1 MTPLCLH
8 NNTIRR
14 HSSRP
19 FKLLRPRINFQPR
32 HLGTFDN
39 FAHKN
44 FAAYISGIHFFETIH
59 ASRVPF
65 CLLIQAHYSHK
76 QTSHL
81 HNMFGHSIL
90 EQSALVAAVVL
101 SGIPA
106 TIAHSWVE
114 QLNRIAPNGTMIAP
128 EGYQRAYVGRSDP
141 GFKGDISDDLWQI
154 PPNDR
159 AEGAVIYP
167 TDLLCSPQQKIG
179 TYTNS
184 KYPKLVTAP
193 GDYVALRHQENGH
206 VTLPATQQN
215 KPRNR
220 GTIYIYGTEKP
231 GANDT
236 LMSIHNVWNADGTG
250 GDGRGR
256 LLATRNYDDG
266 QCYQVNSGAIST
278 SRIKQFSKEASNPQ
292 GEDLWCQSDL
302 QLPSDLTVG
311 ADYTLYWVWDW
322 PTLSKANAMVGDD
335 GVNVTKPET
344 YTSCMDLEIVDPC
357 ADELGDVKSPSC
369 SSGSS
374 KGAKT
379 KTKIANT
386 FAKGQSYNDAAVP
399 QELTGNYAV
408 GVSGANADSSSN
420 TGMSAPPDLAKG
432 NGASSGGA
440 AASGGAG
447 VASPSAST
455 FATVTTPAPS
465 STTTSAAGAN
475 GATVTELSTVTVTEG
490 VTTVTVTA
498 SAGVGAAAGVVSED
512 STGGLSIPTPGVAP
526 AVEPFTRRKRSRIE
540 RNLA

>member
-1 MTPLCLH
+1 
-8 NNTIRR
+8 
-14 HSSRP
+14 
-19 FKLLRPRINFQPR
+19 
-32 HLGTFDN
+32 
-39 FAHKN
+39 
-44 FAAYISGIHFFETIH
+44 
-59 ASRVPF
+59 
-65 CLLIQAHYSHK
+65 
-76 QTSHL
+76 
-81 HNMFGHSIL
+81 MFGQSIL
-90 EQSALVAAVVL
+90 ERSALVAAVVL
-101 SGIPA
+101 SGVPT

-114 QLNRIAPNGTMIAP
+114 QLNRIAPNGTMITP
-128 EGYQRAYVGRSDP
+128 EGYQRGYVGRGDP

-159 AEGAVIYP
+159 AAGAVIYP
-167 TDLLCSPQQKIG
+167 TDLLCAPQQKIG

-206 VTLPATQQN
+206 VTLPATQAN

-266 QCYQVNSGAIST
+266 QCYQMNSGDIST
-278 SRIKQFSKEASNPQ
+278 SRTKQFSKEATNPQ
-292 GEDLWCQSDL
+292 GQDLWCQSDL

-322 PTLSKANAMVGDD
+322 PTLSKANAMVGDE
-335 GVNVTKPET
+335 GVEVTKPET

-357 ADELGDVKSPSC
+357 ADDLGDVKSPSC

-374 KGAKT
+374 AKT

-386 FAKGQSYNDAAVP
+386 FSKGQSYDSAAVP
-399 QELTGNYAV
+399 QELTGNFAV
-408 GVSGANADSSSN
+408 GVDGANADSGSN
-420 TGMSAPPDLAKG
+420 TGMSAPPDLASGSGSGSG
-432 NGASSGGA
+432 NSATTGSASSSGA
-440 AASGGAG
+440 AATGRPAASGGAG

-455 FATVTTPAPS
+455 FATVTTPKPTSAA
-465 STTTSAAGAN
+465 TSAAGAD

-498 SAGVGAAAGVVSED
+498 SAGVDAAAGVVSEN

-526 AVEPFTRRKRSRIE
+526 AVQPFTRRKRSRIE
-540 RNLA
+540 RNLS

>member
-1 MTPLCLH
+1 M
-8 NNTIRR
+8 
-14 HSSRP
+14 
-19 FKLLRPRINFQPR
+19 
-32 HLGTFDN
+32 LG
-39 FAHKN
+39 
-44 FAAYISGIHFFETIH
+44 
-59 ASRVPF
+59 R
-65 CLLIQAHYSHK
+65 
-76 QTSHL
+76 
-81 HNMFGHSIL
+81 SIL
-90 EQSALVAAVVL
+90 DQSALVAAVVL
-101 SGIPA
+101 SGIPS

-128 EGYQRAYVGRSDP
+128 EGYQRGYVGRADP
-141 GFKGDISDDLWQI
+141 GFKGDVSDDLWQI

-167 TDLLCSPQQKIG
+167 TDLLCAPQQKIG

-266 QCYQVNSGAIST
+266 QCYQMNGGDISV
-278 SRIKQFSKEASNPQ
+278 SRTKQFSKEASNPQ
-292 GEDLWCQSDL
+292 GQDLWCQSDL

-322 PTLSKANAMVGDD
+322 PTLSKANAMVGDE
-335 GVNVTKPET
+335 GVKVTKPET
-344 YTSCMDLEIVDPC
+344 YTSCMDVEIVDPC
-357 ADELGDVKSPSC
+357 ADDLGDVKSPAC

-374 KGAKT
+374 TGAKT

-386 FAKGQSYNDAAVP
+386 FAKGQSYDSAAVP

-408 GVSGANADSSSN
+408 GVGGANADSSSN
-420 TGMSAPPDLAKG
+420 TGMSAPPDLASG
-432 NGASSGGA
+432 SGDSATTGGASSGGA
-440 AASGGAG
+440 TPSSGPAASGGAN
-447 VASPSAST
+447 VAGPSAST
-455 FATVTTPAPS
+455 FSTVTTSAPASSATSAAAANEATVTQ
-465 STTTSAAGAN
+465 
-475 GATVTELSTVTVTEG
+475 LSTVTVTEG

-498 SAGVGAAAGVVSED
+498 SASPDAAVGVVGQD

-526 AVEPFTRRKRSRIE
+526 AVEPFTKRRRSRIE
-540 RNLA
+540 RNLS

>member
-1 MTPLCLH
+1 M
-8 NNTIRR
+8 
-14 HSSRP
+14 
-19 FKLLRPRINFQPR
+19 FPR
-32 HLGTFDN
+32 
-39 FAHKN
+39 
-44 FAAYISGIHFFETIH
+44 
-59 ASRVPF
+59 
-65 CLLIQAHYSHK
+65 
-76 QTSHL
+76 
-81 HNMFGHSIL
+81 SIL
-90 EQSALVAAVVL
+90 ERSALVAAAVL
-101 SGIPA
+101 SGVPA

-128 EGYQRAYVGRSDP
+128 EGYQRAYVGRGDP

-159 AEGAVIYP
+159 AAGAVIYP
-167 TDLLCSPQQKIG
+167 TDLLCAPQQKIG

-266 QCYQVNSGAIST
+266 QCYQLNSGEIST
-278 SRIKQFSKEASNPQ
+278 SRTKQFSKEAANPM
-292 GEDLWCQSDL
+292 GEDLWCQSDI

-311 ADYTLYWVWDW
+311 SDYTLYWVWDW
-322 PTLSKANAMVGDD
+322 PTLSKANAMVGDE
-335 GVNVTKPET
+335 GVEVTKPET

-357 ADELGDVKSPSC
+357 ADDLGDVKSPAC
-369 SSGSS
+369 SSGTGA
-374 KGAKT
+374 GAKS
-379 KTKIANT
+379 KAKFANT
-386 FAKGQSYNDAAVP
+386 YAKGQSWNSAAVP
-399 QELTGNYAV
+399 QELTGNFAV
-408 GVSGANADSSSN
+408 GVDGATADSSSN
-420 TGMSAPPDLAKG
+420 TGMSAPPDLAGSG
-432 NGASSGGA
+432 NSATTGGAATGGA
-440 AASGGAG
+440 AATGRPASSGGAG

-455 FATVTTPAPS
+455 FSTVTTQAS
-465 STTTSAAGAN
+465 SATSAGAAD

-498 SAGVGAAAGVVSED
+498 SAGVDVATGVVSED

-526 AVEPFTRRKRSRIE
+526 AVQPFTRMKRSRIG
-540 RNLA
+540 RNLS

>member
-1 MTPLCLH
+1 
-8 NNTIRR
+8 
-14 HSSRP
+14 
-19 FKLLRPRINFQPR
+19 
-32 HLGTFDN
+32 
-39 FAHKN
+39 
-44 FAAYISGIHFFETIH
+44 
-59 ASRVPF
+59 
-65 CLLIQAHYSHK
+65 
-76 QTSHL
+76 
-81 HNMFGHSIL
+81 MFGRSIL
-90 EQSALVAAVVL
+90 DQGALVAAVVL
-101 SGIPA
+101 SGIPT

-128 EGYQRAYVGRSDP
+128 EGYQRGYVGRGDP
-141 GFKGDISDDLWQI
+141 GFKGDVSDDLWQI

-159 AEGAVIYP
+159 AAGAVIYP
-167 TDLLCSPQQKIG
+167 TDLLCAPQQKIG

-231 GANDT
+231 GSNDT

-266 QCYQVNSGAIST
+266 QCYQINGGDIST
-278 SRIKQFSKEASNPQ
+278 SRTKQFSKEASNPQ
-292 GEDLWCQSDL
+292 GQDLWCQSDL

-322 PTLSKANAMVGDD
+322 PTLSKANAMIGDE

-357 ADELGDVKSPSC
+357 ADDLGDVKSPSC
-369 SSGSS
+369 SSNGN
-374 KGAKT
+374 AKT

-386 FAKGQSYNDAAVP
+386 FAKGQDYNSAAVP

-408 GVSGANADSSSN
+408 GASGATANSGSN
-420 TGMSAPPDLAKG
+420 NGMSAPPDLAKG
-432 NGASSGGA
+432 SASASGSSSGGA
-440 AASGGAG
+440 AASAGAG
-447 VASPSAST
+447 VAASSAST
-455 FATVTTPAPS
+455 FSTVTTPAPS
-465 STTTSAAGAN
+465 SATNAAAAG
-475 GATVTELSTVTVTEG
+475 GATVTQLSTVTVTEG

-498 SAGVGAAAGVVSED
+498 SASADAAVGVVGEN
-512 STGGLSIPTPGVAP
+512 STGGLVIPTPGVAP
-526 AVEPFTRRKRSRIE
+526 AVEPFTKRRRSRIE
-540 RNLA
+540 RNLS

>member
-1 MTPLCLH
+1 ML
-8 NNTIRR
+8 
-14 HSSRP
+14 
-19 FKLLRPRINFQPR
+19 
-32 HLGTFDN
+32 
-39 FAHKN
+39 
-44 FAAYISGIHFFETIH
+44 
-59 ASRVPF
+59 
-65 CLLIQAHYSHK
+65 
-76 QTSHL
+76 
-81 HNMFGHSIL
+81 GHSIL

-101 SGIPA
+101 SGIPT

-128 EGYQRAYVGRSDP
+128 EGYQRAYVGRGDP

-159 AEGAVIYP
+159 AAGAVIYP
-167 TDLLCSPQQKIG
+167 TDLLCAPQQKIG

-266 QCYQVNSGAIST
+266 QCYQVNSGDIST

-292 GEDLWCQSDL
+292 GEDLWCQSDI

-311 ADYTLYWVWDW
+311 SDYTLYWVWDW
-322 PTLSKANAMVGDD
+322 PTLSKANAMIGDE
-335 GVNVTKPET
+335 GVEVTKPET

-357 ADELGDVKSPSC
+357 ADDLGDVKSPAC
-369 SSGSS
+369 SSGNS
-374 KGAKT
+374 KT
-379 KTKIANT
+379 KTKITNT
-386 FAKGQSYNDAAVP
+386 FAKGQSYNSAAVP
-399 QELTGNYAV
+399 QELTGNFAV
-408 GVSGANADSSSN
+408 GVDGTNADSSSN
-420 TGMSAPPDLAKG
+420 TGMSAPPDLASGSGNSATTGSASKG
-432 NGASSGGA
+432 GASPTA
-440 AASGGAG
+440 GAG
-447 VASPSAST
+447 VAASSSSSAST
-455 FATVTTPAPS
+455 FSTVTTSAPS
-465 STTTSAAGAN
+465 SAATNAGAA
-475 GATVTELSTVTVTEG
+475 GATVTQLSTVTVTEG

-498 SAGVGAAAGVVSED
+498 SAAPDAAVGAVGEN
-512 STGGLSIPTPGVAP
+512 STGGLVIPTPGVAP
-526 AVEPFTRRKRSRIE
+526 AVEPFTKRRRSRIE
-540 RNLA
+540 RNLS

>member
-1 MTPLCLH
+1 M
-8 NNTIRR
+8 
-14 HSSRP
+14 
-19 FKLLRPRINFQPR
+19 
-32 HLGTFDN
+32 LG
-39 FAHKN
+39 
-44 FAAYISGIHFFETIH
+44 
-59 ASRVPF
+59 R
-65 CLLIQAHYSHK
+65 
-76 QTSHL
+76 
-81 HNMFGHSIL
+81 SIL
-90 EQSALVAAVVL
+90 DQAALVAAVVL

-114 QLNRIAPNGTMIAP
+114 QLQRIAPNGTMISP

-167 TDLLCSPQQKIG
+167 TDLLCSPQQKTPG
-179 TYTNS
+179 TYTNP

-266 QCYQVNSGAIST
+266 QCYQMNSGDISV
-278 SRIKQFSKEASNPQ
+278 SRSKQFAKQASNPQ
-292 GEDLWCQSDL
+292 GTDLWCQSDL

-311 ADYTLYWVWDW
+311 KDYTLYWVWDW
-322 PTLSKANAMVGDD
+322 PTLSKANAMVGDE
-335 GVNVTKPET
+335 GVNVAKPET

-357 ADELGDVKSPSC
+357 ADDLGDVKSPAC

-374 KGAKT
+374 NSTKT

-386 FAKGQSYNDAAVP
+386 FKKGQNYNSAAVP

-408 GVSGANADSSSN
+408 GVGGASADSSSN

-432 NGASSGGA
+432 NGNSGNSASSGGA
-440 AASGGAG
+440 A
-447 VASPSAST
+447 SPSSAST
-455 FATVTTPAPS
+455 FSTVTTPAP
-465 STTTSAAGAN
+465 TSATTNAAAAG
-475 GATVTELSTVTVTEG
+475 GATVTQMSTVTVTEG

-498 SAGVGAAAGVVSED
+498 SASPDAAVGVVGENN
-512 STGGLSIPTPGVAP
+512 TGGLVIPTPGVAP
-526 AVEPFTRRKRSRIE
+526 AVQPFTKRRLRSRIE
-540 RNLA
+540 RNLS